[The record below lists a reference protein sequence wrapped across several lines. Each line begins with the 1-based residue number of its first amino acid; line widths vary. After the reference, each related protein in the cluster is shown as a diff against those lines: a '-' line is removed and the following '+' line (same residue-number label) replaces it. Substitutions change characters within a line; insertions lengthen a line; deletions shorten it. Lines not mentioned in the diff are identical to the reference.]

1 MAKWMDHK
9 LMNMLSPETKQKIQ
23 KAANII
29 RQSSDVVVLTGAGIS
44 TPSGIPDFRSTDSGL
59 WTKYDPFAVASLLA
73 FRYRPETFFNWMRPL
88 AIKMFE
94 AVPNDAHISL
104 ARLEQEG
111 FLNLI
116 ITQNID
122 NLHQRAG
129 SKNVVEIHGSMK
141 SLSCVSCFNQ
151 YVSDDFI
158 GPYLQDGMI
167 PHCPSCNHILKPDII
182 LIGEQLPVSAWQKAY
197 QASMKC
203 DLMIVAG
210 SSLEVVP
217 VANLPMSVIDKGA
230 HLIIINHSE
239 TYINVRADIVFLQ
252 DVALIIPLIVKEV
265 LGE

>member
-1 MAKWMDHK
+1 MAKWISSKMDR
-9 LMNMLSPETKQKIQ
+9 LSPEIERKIQ

-59 WTKYDPFAVASLLA
+59 WTKYDPFEVASLSA
-73 FRYRPETFFNWMRPL
+73 FRYQPERFFKWMHPL
-88 AIKMFE
+88 ALKMFE
-94 AVPNDAHISL
+94 AEPNDAHIGL
-104 ARLEQEG
+104 ARLEHEG

-129 SKNVVEIHGSMK
+129 SNNVIEIHGSMK
-141 SLSCVSCFNQ
+141 SLSCVSCFSQ
-151 YVSDDFI
+151 YYSDDFI
-158 GPYLQDGMI
+158 EPYLHYGSI
-167 PHCPSCNHILKPDII
+167 PHCPSCHNILKPDVI

-197 QASMKC
+197 QASMEC
-203 DLMIVAG
+203 DLMIIAG

-217 VANLPMSVIDKGA
+217 VANLPMSVVDKGA
-230 HLIIINHSE
+230 QLIVINHSE
-239 TYINVRADIVFLQ
+239 TYINTRADLVFLQ

-265 LGE
+265 LGG